1 MSLDRIWMCP
11 SLKREDWVDVALKSR
26 ALILDD
32 EILPETP
39 IDQEFQKYESF
50 KVLISAGE
58 NFLFDEEYCFLSEDD
73 ARRFFAGGPLGPG
86 EQGYRDQERFEEGAG
101 PAGSDRGI
109 GFDRVELYI
118 RGELVA
124 RK

>member
-1 MSLDRIWMCP
+1 MSLDRKWMCS
-11 SLKREDWVDVALKSR
+11 SLNPQDWVEVPLKPGG
-26 ALILDD
+26 LISDD
-32 EILPETP
+32 EILPETS
-39 IDQEFQKYESF
+39 IDKEFQKYGSF

-86 EQGYRDQERFEEGAG
+86 EQGYRDQERFEQGAG
-101 PAGSDRGI
+101 PGGSDRGI
-109 GFDRVELYI
+109 GFDRVELVI
-118 RGELVA
+118 HGELVE